1 MALLIWR
8 SLHSFVY
15 GMVCYTMDLVCV
27 HILNHAI
34 TSPWLNFFGDHV
46 TYNDFQK

>member
-1 MALLIWR
+1 MALLTWR
-8 SLHSFVY
+8 SLHSLVY

-27 HILNHAI
+27 HIGHAT
-34 TSPWLNFFGDHV
+34 TSPWFKFFGDHV